1 MTSLQTRFLDNSNEA
16 STTGVRVPDAITDA
30 NALLLNAGIAGM
42 SIGTNQRASVIQT
55 RTVFNGSDTPP
66 SNKWAQRELKFLCRY
81 SDTVNHKEYSFT
93 IPCADAELT
102 VGNTDMVDLTVGSG
116 LTLKTRFESHAV
128 SELGNP
134 VTLNSVEL
142 IGRSSS

>member
-1 MTSLQTRFLDNSNEA
+1 MSTLQSRFIDYSNEP
-16 STTGVRVPDAITDA
+16 STVGVYVADDITDA
-30 NALLLNAGIAGM
+30 NALLLNAGISGM
-42 SIGTNQRASVIQT
+42 SIGTNQRAAVVLNHP
-55 RTVFNGSDTPP
+55 VFTGSSAPP

-81 SDTVNHKEYSFT
+81 TDTVTNKDYSFT

-102 VGNTDMVDLTVGSG
+102 VGNTDMVDLAAGAG
-116 LTLKTRFESHAV
+116 LTLKSRFDTHAI

-134 VTLNSVEL
+134 VVLNSVEL